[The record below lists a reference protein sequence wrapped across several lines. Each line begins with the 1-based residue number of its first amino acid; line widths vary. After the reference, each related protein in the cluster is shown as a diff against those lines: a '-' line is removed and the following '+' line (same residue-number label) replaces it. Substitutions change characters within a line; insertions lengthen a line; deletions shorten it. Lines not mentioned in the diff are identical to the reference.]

1 MIDNFSILFFSICL
15 VVTIYRAVK
24 LDREGRSPDEPKK

>member
-1 MIDNFSILFFSICL
+1 MIDNFSILVFTICL

-24 LDREGRSPDEPKK
+24 LDRESRSEDDSKK